1 MKAKNKRAYNQKRKD
16 FLLFALLIS
25 IQFII
30 ANQLLVYAHEE
41 VHQAIYKGYGID
53 SKMHIG
59 FLQGYVKPIVD
70 NETMQIYLENYDTIN
85 TLHGVNEI
93 FGYQIDLILVAI
105 SIYTVM
111 LGALI
116 ILFK

>member
-16 FLLFALLIS
+16 FIFFSIS
-25 IQFII
+25 VII
-30 ANQLLVYAHEE
+30 LLVVIEQILVISHEK
-41 VHQAIYKGYGID
+41 VHSEIYKEYGID
-53 SKMHIG
+53 SETHIR
-59 FLQGYVKPIVD
+59 FLEGYVKPIV
-70 NETMQIYLENYDTIN
+70 NNQTTQIYLENYKTIN
-85 TLHGVNEI
+85 ALHSVNEI